1 MCPRENLAYLKD
13 TLPYTPKELVALEAS
28 LLSWIHGCGV
38 LKGYKHAPSSI
49 IEIQDDLKNGV
60 IFCKLVQF
68 IFNKHLPGIFN
79 DPRTETTKVSNL
91 RKALDTL
98 KKEKSMSQKYTWS
111 EKEIVKGNKEH
122 ILGLLEDTHLL
133 FDGHPPRQCGES
145 YFDDGPYIGTTK
157 VYDQMNRKPF
167 FYHKN
172 IKNDTFEL
180 ENDTDEDQDKVR
192 DFLGEARNKY
202 DSVSRD
208 ISIANAKA
216 KIRHN
221 NSTHNLRLDASQDL
235 DKGLNTER
243 PINKF
248 EQVPSMI
255 NNQIGDDV

>member
-1 MCPRENLAYLKD
+1 
-13 TLPYTPKELVALEAS
+13 
-28 LLSWIHGCGV
+28 
-38 LKGYKHAPSSI
+38 
-49 IEIQDDLKNGV
+49 
-60 IFCKLVQF
+60 
-68 IFNKHLPGIFN
+68 
-79 DPRTETTKVSNL
+79 
-91 RKALDTL
+91 
-98 KKEKSMSQKYTWS
+98 MSQKYTWS

-208 ISIANAKA
+208 ISITNAKV